1 MTGSEMAKAGL
12 LEQNRLSGANRNTL
26 IAGGI
31 MANTAEIFNF
41 PVPDAAQKE
50 PRVADLDDGYT
61 RIANELLEAVML
73 AGLTQHQ
80 LLVFLA
86 VMRKTYGF
94 NKKLDWVSNEQL
106 SGLTGI
112 LPHKCSAAKSVL
124 VKRGILIQSGRNI
137 GINNVVSEWST
148 LPESGKKNK
157 VYLKEVNLPE
167 SGKKS
172 LPKSGKGVYPNQV
185 NTKDKLT
192 KDNIKPF
199 SSENSGESSDQ
210 PENDLPVVKPDAAIQ
225 SGSKWGTAEDLT
237 AAEWMFDMVKTI
249 APSARKPN
257 FAGWANDIR
266 LMRERDGRNH
276 RDMCVLF
283 RWECQDNFWSG
294 NVLSPAKLRD
304 KWTQLEINRNKQ
316 QAGMIAS
323 KPKLDLT
330 NTDWIYGVDL

>member
-1 MTGSEMAKAGL
+1 MAKAGL

-73 AGLTQHQ
+73 TGLTQHQ

-94 NKKLDWVSNEQL
+94 NKRLDWVSNEQL
-106 SGLTGI
+106 SELTGI

-148 LPESGKKNK
+148 
-157 VYLKEVNLPE
+157 
-167 SGKKS
+167 

-210 PENDLPVVKPDAAIQ
+210 PENDLPVEKPDAAIQ
-225 SGSKWGTAEDLT
+225 SGSRWGTAEDLT

-283 RWECQDNFWSG
+283 RWACQDNFWSG

-316 QAGMIAS
+316 QAGVIAS

-330 NTDWIYGVDL
+330 NTDWIYGVEL

>member
-12 LEQNRLSGANRNTL
+12 REQNRLSGANRNTL

-41 PVPDAAQKE
+41 PVPDVAQKE
-50 PRVADLDDGYT
+50 RRVADLDDGYT

-94 NKKLDWVSNEQL
+94 NKRLDWVSNEQL
-106 SGLTGI
+106 SELTGI

-283 RWECQDNFWSG
+283 RWACQDNFWSG

-316 QAGMIAS
+316 QAGVTAG
-323 KPKLDLT
+323 KPKL
-330 NTDWIYGVDL
+330 